1 MVVMLA
7 VGCSTSRKD
16 APLKAFT
23 EDQQKKVVDK
33 SVSVQAEP
41 LFWAAL
47 YEPTRDDLEGLRA
60 AWNEHSRAFPESR
73 AIQEIEKVLAAP
85 GERPLLVALFTS
97 DTDKAD
103 LSSKSLGWSVSP
115 VPQQIKEL
123 DNADQP
129 LRALFPVKNTWARYY
144 LLKYT
149 SPVWADA
156 VALVLALPQGKVELT
171 RVR

>member
-115 VPQQIKEL
+115 VPQQIK
-123 DNADQP
+123 DWIT
-129 LRALFPVKNTWARYY
+129 RTSRCGRFPREEHLGSVLPAQAHIAGM
-144 LLKYT
+144 
-149 SPVWADA
+149 ADA
-156 VALVLALPQGKVELT
+156 GPWSWRYPRQSRAT